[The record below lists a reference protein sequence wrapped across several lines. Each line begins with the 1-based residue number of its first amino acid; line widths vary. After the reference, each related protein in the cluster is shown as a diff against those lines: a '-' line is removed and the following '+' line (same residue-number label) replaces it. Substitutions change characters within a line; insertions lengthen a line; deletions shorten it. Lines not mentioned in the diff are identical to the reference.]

1 MPYFRKKRPRTKQSA
16 SRPLGG
22 TTGEPTGSGVAADVF
37 SLSKRSWFHL
47 GHDGAI
53 YIVNQKF
60 GEKSSGVARL
70 TRAEFERFKN
80 FYERG
85 MASLGRN
92 HRN

>member
-1 MPYFRKKRPRTKQSA
+1 MSEQEFKPKREEGRRQ
-16 SRPLGG
+16 RIRR
-22 TTGEPTGSGVAADVF
+22 DVF

-60 GEKSSGVARL
+60 GEKASGISRL
-70 TRAEFERFKN
+70 THAEFEKFKS

-85 MASLGRN
+85 MAKKRK
-92 HRN
+92 H

>member
-1 MPYFRKKRPRTKQSA
+1 MSEQEFKRKREEGRRQ
-16 SRPLGG
+16 RIRR
-22 TTGEPTGSGVAADVF
+22 DVF

-60 GEKSSGVARL
+60 GEKASGISRL
-70 TRAEFERFKN
+70 THAEFEQFKS

-85 MASLGRN
+85 MAKKRK
-92 HRN
+92 H